1 MMKIP
6 TKIFITVFIAGII
19 GIVGEI
25 VLKYDIDML
34 SENYNEISS
43 EHIVNRDYINDISVK
58 LYRHQTVIVSY
69 SLTADNIRMHEY
81 SLEEKELRED
91 IKELL
96 YEFGERMEGDRR
108 EQLYHTVYSNYY
120 GYLQNADILMQFG
133 NNDSKGMTEYYTL
146 NVMADCIKN
155 INEGL
160 DELDS
165 LTIDEMEIARVRMDG
180 YIRLSQISEIV
191 SIACIIAATM
201 ISLIYCLKVTT
212 QLDNHKQ
219 QLEIEVDKKTKE
231 LREKSEKMIAL
242 QNDIIIG
249 VANIIENRDGDT
261 GEHVKRTSQY
271 VEILANEAM
280 KRGLYP
286 KILTKHYVELLIK
299 AAPMHDIGKI
309 AVPDSILQKP
319 GRLTNEEFEVIK
331 NHAPEGGR
339 IIKEVMG
346 KIEEKEYV
354 DIAYDV
360 ATSHH
365 EKWNGA
371 GYPHGLA
378 GENIPL
384 CARIMALADVF
395 DALVSKRC
403 YKEPMSYDK
412 AFGLI
417 EEEKGTHF
425 DPELA
430 QIFIELREE
439 IEKIAEGYK

>member
-1 MMKIP
+1 MKIP

-25 VLKYDIDML
+25 VLKYDIDKL

>member
-1 MMKIP
+1 MKIP

-25 VLKYDIDML
+25 VLKYDIDKL

-286 KILTKHYVELLIK
+286 KILTQHYVELLIK